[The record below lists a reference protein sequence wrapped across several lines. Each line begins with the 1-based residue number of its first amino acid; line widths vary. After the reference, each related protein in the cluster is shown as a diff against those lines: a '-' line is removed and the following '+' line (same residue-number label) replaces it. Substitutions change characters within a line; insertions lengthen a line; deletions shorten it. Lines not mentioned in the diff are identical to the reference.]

1 MATPYASLEQ
11 FKAHL
16 GALRLSGMTNVEE
29 ASEDAFF
36 ADLLLAGSGEIDS
49 VAASAGYA
57 VPLDL
62 DTIVSL
68 DLRAK
73 LEALLAVTTTTL
85 AAWSMVGGMAGAS
98 EGLKLAYDKASAWL
112 KSIRKGE
119 AELLGLTKTGKSARV
134 AGRVGVVLGDDDLD
148 RLMNKVDRF
157 NRQTLYG

>member
-1 MATPYASLEQ
+1 MPAYATIEQ

-16 GALRLSGMTNVEE
+16 GALRLSDMANVGEGG
-29 ASEDAFF
+29 EDSFF
-36 ADLLLAGSGEIDS
+36 GDLLLAGSGEIDS
-49 VAASAGYA
+49 VAASAGYV

-68 DLRAK
+68 DLKAK
-73 LEALLAVTTTTL
+73 LQALLAVTTTTL
-85 AAWSMVGGMAGAS
+85 AAWSMVGGTAGAS

-119 AELLGLTKTGKSARV
+119 AELLGLSKSAKSARV
-134 AGRVGVVLGDDDLD
+134 SGRVGVVLGDDDLD
-148 RLMNKVDRF
+148 RLLNKVDRF